1 MYFNLGLL
9 TLGLLSPIQSVVFY
23 LNECRQSQTERT
35 HPKQNNF
42 IMMNWRYKKQVQKLY
57 IQDADPSKWSL
68 TNLIGSLES
77 GGTF

>member
-1 MYFNLGLL
+1 
-9 TLGLLSPIQSVVFY
+9 
-23 LNECRQSQTERT
+23 
-35 HPKQNNF
+35 
-42 IMMNWRYKKQVQKLY
+42 MMNWRYKKQVQKLY